1 MAKYEKSRGIKGKRD
16 EKGKKTRDEG
26 DILAQMDAF
35 KSRLKH
41 TIIESDDEGER
52 QQANHEPGRE
62 VGKEEGEE
70 VSANANPEEES
81 AMEVDN
87 DTGFLGHKLY
97 IPKDNSEEV
106 MKAERDYEVIDPR
119 KRSARAR
126 EEEKARKNKA
136 RSRDGGRGYR
146 DRR

>member
-1 MAKYEKSRGIKGKRD
+1 M
-16 EKGKKTRDEG
+16 RDEG
-26 DILAQMDAF
+26 DILAKMDAF

-41 TIIESDDEGER
+41 TLVESDDEGER
-52 QQANHEPGRE
+52 QPPESKEG
-62 VGKEEGEE
+62 GEEGEE
-70 VSANANPEEES
+70 PSAKPDAEES
-81 AMEVDN
+81 AMEVDT

-119 KRSARAR
+119 KRGARAR
-126 EEEKARKNKA
+126 EEEKARKSKT
-136 RSRDGGRGYR
+136 RPRDGGRGYR